1 MKSRQ
6 SVKVNLGFTF
16 ILFFWG
22 GLVRVSLAKPLMLA
36 FLFFGLLTSA
46 AIAATTISINAGGG
60 ISGGSGAT
68 YVSSCDSDI
77 TMSAQTIMN
86 QATSKMEVATISV
99 GGLDMRYPEGCGGN
113 VLDLTYLLNGIPTFA
128 SFNIPNTGVSSGTF
142 ILSSPSNTCNQSNST
157 LTSFSAATLS
167 SISIAP
173 NFSNSYQSASAYS
186 GTSIVSSNLVVNL
199 NASTYSG
206 SGNWSNTGSAGGV
219 ATPYLNP
226 AYTSFGSGSCF
237 SFTTIPN
244 YPLSKGS
251 QRITIANPL
260 STNMTI
266 GVWFKMV
273 DLGEGS
279 GSTRSGGKYRF
290 WDTSFLVDGDEPNA
304 ADFGL
309 GITDGHIV
317 WGTGC
322 SGGSC
327 DDASDVQA
335 ISNAT
340 YNDGIW
346 HYVAVTRSTS
356 SQNLAIYV
364 DGAIVTITQ
373 NGNSS
378 SNPSYT
384 LNGQNTLGIGGEKN
398 GGREY
403 FGNKSIAAV
412 HMYDRV
418 LSGSEILQNYNAL
431 KSNFGRS

>member
-1 MKSRQ
+1 M
-6 SVKVNLGFTF
+6 
-16 ILFFWG
+16 
-22 GLVRVSLAKPLMLA
+22 RVSFAKPLMLA

-113 VLDLTYLLNGIPTFA
+113 VLDLTYLLDGIPTFA

-186 GTSIVSSNLVVNL
+186 GTSIVSSGLKVNL
-199 NASTYSG
+199 DASSYSG
-206 SGNWSNTGSAGGV
+206 TSGNTWTNSGLGGSTFD
-219 ATPYLNP
+219 ATPKPNANYP
-226 AYTSFGSGSCF
+226 SYTSFGTGSCF
-237 SFTTIPN
+237 TFQGDQRFT
-244 YPLSKGS
+244 L
-251 QRITIANPL
+251 ANPVT
-260 STNMTI
+260 STVFDFTL
-266 GVWFKMV
+266 GAWFKTI
-273 DLGEGS
+273 DQSPQAGSCGAYYATNFLISGDKGGGSSNDYSLGISSQGNIS
-279 GSTRSGGKYRF
+279 WGIGTSSGGL
-290 WDTSFLVDGDEPNA
+290 SIN
-304 ADFGL
+304 
-309 GITDGHIV
+309 
-317 WGTGC
+317 C
-322 SGGSC
+322 ST
-327 DDASDVQA
+327 AQ
-335 ISNAT
+335 

-346 HYVAVTRSTS
+346 HYVSVTRSAS
-356 SQNLAIYV
+356 PCKLQIYV
-364 DGAIVTITQ
+364 DGSADAAGQSNCSTSSSLMDQSTITIA
-373 NGNSS
+373 SDD
-378 SNPSYT
+378 
-384 LNGQNTLGIGGEKN
+384 
-398 GGREY
+398 EY
-403 FGNKSIAAV
+403 LQCCSTFHGMRGSVAKV

-418 LSGSEILQNYNAL
+418 LTSAEILQNYNAL